1 MQFGKL
7 VTTFESSMVSQDI
20 SYKYPA
26 KFFIFEKCIIF
37 TNTVKCQLLNY
48 ENHFQI
54 SEVGFNRSIDG
65 FEIVELKNRVH
76 SLIIDELKFVSIVRN
91 LKSNCEEKENQIEFP
106 ISTYDLM
113 RLVDISDDDGE
124 KKSRRCSF
132 ILN

>member
-1 MQFGKL
+1 MQLGKL
-7 VTTFESSMVSQDI
+7 ITTFESSMVSQDI

-37 TNTVKCQLLNY
+37 TNTVKSQMLNY

-54 SEVGFNRSIDG
+54 SEVEFNKSIDG
-65 FEIVELKNRVH
+65 SEVVELKNRVH
-76 SLIIDELKFVSIVRN
+76 SLIIDELKFVSIVKN
-91 LKSNCEEKENQIEFP
+91 LKSNCVEKESQIEFQ
-106 ISTYDLM
+106 IGTYDLM
-113 RLVDISDDDGE
+113 RLVDISHDEGE